1 MCEVGRCWMPL
12 VPAPTGLPGPAAVSS
27 ASSSQPGWSPWLL
40 RYQTPR
46 VPRPARYHELDRRR
60 HRPCPLRR
68 SAVRAQHATQ
78 QSCSPGVSAAVDRA
92 ANRPPRD
99 SARSLPAT
107 AVMSGRPVSLT
118 WCLRSLAGA
127 VCAGCRC
134 LPGRGCAAGRLAPAL
149 VVASMTTR
157 LCRGHRTAWHS

>member
-46 VPRPARYHELDRRR
+46 VPRPARYHELDRR
-60 HRPCPLRR
+60 PCPLRR
-68 SAVRAQHATQ
+68 SAVRAQHAT
-78 QSCSPGVSAAVDRA
+78 PAKLLTWVSAAADRG

-99 SARSLPAT
+99 SARSVPAT